1 MKLKF
6 RAWDKHDKKMYK
18 IDVLNLWEDKV
29 EMLEKRVDE
38 VRGFKAV
45 DIMQSTGML
54 DKDGIEVFEGDIIK
68 PVGFA
73 SWIGSVEYS
82 PETATFVLKDHNNDF
97 LRSEP
102 VFLSQFTDGLK
113 ILGNVYENPELLKEN
128 DKER

>member
-18 IDVLNLWEDKV
+18 IDVLNLCEDEV

-54 DKDGIEVFEGDIIK
+54 DKDGSEVFEGDIIK

-82 PETATFVLKDHNNDF
+82 PEIATFILKDHNNDF
-97 LRSEP
+97 LRDGP
-102 VFLSQFTDGLK
+102 VFLSQFGDGLK
-113 ILGNVYENPELLKEN
+113 VLGNIYENPEILEKN
-128 DKER
+128 NKER